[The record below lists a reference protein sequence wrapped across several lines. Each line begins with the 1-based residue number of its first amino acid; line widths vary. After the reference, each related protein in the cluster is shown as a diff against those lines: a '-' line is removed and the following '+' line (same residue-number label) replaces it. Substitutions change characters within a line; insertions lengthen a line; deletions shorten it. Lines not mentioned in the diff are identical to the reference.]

1 MEPEMQLTAVTSE
14 HFGNDSKIK
23 THFAKII
30 VGGDPEKPCFSILY
44 YDPTDR
50 EYHIGFGSFCLDYV
64 FKWRSENFE
73 IVDGDTWDA
82 VEVVRCKDCAKEGT
96 EQCPMV
102 HRDSMFGNLYAET
115 KPMGFCSY
123 GERKS
128 DEN

>member
-1 MEPEMQLTAVTSE
+1 MVRLIDANEAIKKAKES
-14 HFGNDSKIK
+14 DKI
-23 THFAKII
+23 
-30 VGGDPEKPCFSILY
+30 VRSSIWETGEVVEFLEGS
-44 YDPTDR
+44 PT
-50 EYHIGFGSFCLDYV
+50 V
-64 FKWRSENFE
+64 
-73 IVDGDTWDA
+73 DA